1 MVCFSR
7 FLAFGRERRFVNAY
21 REGWI
26 AVIPAYC
33 ERGTV
38 ANVVR
43 GVLAHGVRPLVID
56 DGSCDGTYE
65 EAVGAGA
72 EAVRHPC
79 NLGKG
84 AALRTGF
91 ARAKAAGFSWIVT
104 LDADGQH
111 DPADLPAFFEAA
123 SRDAGDVLLGNR
135 MRDTRAMPLVRR
147 LTNRVMSRW
156 VSRATGLS
164 IPDSQCGYRAF
175 RAAALDAVTCNTEHF
190 EMETEI
196 LVRLARR
203 GFRIA
208 SVPVQTIYRS
218 ERSKIR
224 PFRDTLRFWR
234 MWRALRRETG
244 R

>member
-1 MVCFSR
+1 MVRFSR
-7 FLAFGRERRFVNAY
+7 LLGAGEDLTGMSADRKD
-21 REGWI
+21 WI

-33 ERGTV
+33 ESATI
-38 ANVVR
+38 ADVVQ
-43 GVLAHGVRPLVID
+43 GVRAHGVRPLVID
-56 DGSCDGTYE
+56 DGSTDGTLE
-65 EAVGAGA
+65 AAVGAGA
-72 EAVRHPC
+72 EAVRHPT
-79 NLGKG
+79 NKGKG

-91 ARAKAAGFSWIVT
+91 ARAKEAGCSWIVT

-135 MRDTRAMPLVRR
+135 MGNTRDMPRLRR

-156 VSRATGLS
+156 VSRATGLE

-175 RAAALDAVTCNTEHF
+175 RTAALNDVTFETEHF

-203 GFRIA
+203 GYRIA
-208 SVPVQTIYRS
+208 SVPIKTIYRS
-218 ERSKIR
+218 ERSKIN
-224 PFRDTLRFWR
+224 PIIDTLRFWR
-234 MWRALRRETG
+234 MWRRLRKDFCD
-244 R
+244 